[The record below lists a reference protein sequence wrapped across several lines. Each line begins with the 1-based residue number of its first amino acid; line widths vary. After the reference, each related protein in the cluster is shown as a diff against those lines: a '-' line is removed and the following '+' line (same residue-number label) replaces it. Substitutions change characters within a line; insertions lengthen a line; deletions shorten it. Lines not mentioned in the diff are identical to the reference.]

1 MSTPELLD
9 SIANSLA
16 DAVVELKKQTML
28 LEKQTVLLEQLHS
41 DNDKKIEVILSAVQG
56 GKSESIREP
65 AQKTTLTISDV
76 QKLFPEKLQTLLV
89 YEQTAEYIKIK
100 PRQYLG
106 SDDFKTVAAIVR
118 EKLGGEYV
126 SAGRDSHFRI
136 PRR

>member
-1 MSTPELLD
+1 MSANEFLD

-28 LEKQTVLLEQLHS
+28 LEQLHK
-41 DNDKKIEVILSAVQG
+41 DNEEKIEVFL
-56 GKSESIREP
+56 GKKQ
-65 AQKTTLTISDV
+65 QKTRGPLTISDV
-76 QKLFPEKLQTLLV
+76 QKLFPENLQTLLV

-118 EKLGGEYV
+118 EKIGGEYV
-126 SAGRDSHFRI
+126 SAGRDSHFRV
-136 PRR
+136 PRK